1 MKNLTNC
8 TPTEFIT
15 QTNKIRKSVY
25 GWLKLTDIMSI
36 RQKKPK
42 LTPLTN
48 EMSDEERAQVILDNK
63 KATQE
68 QAKENFNLMLDKML
82 DDYPDQTLEVIG
94 LINFIEK
101 SELDNY
107 KMADLMANTYE
118 MFEDEAVMGFFGLLM
133 RLGSKNTSSAV
144 LK

>member
-25 GWLKLTDIMSI
+25 GWLKLTDIMNI

-48 EMSDEERAQVILDNK
+48 EMSNEERAKVILDNK
-63 KATQE
+63 EAMKE
-68 QAKENFNLMLDKML
+68 QARENFSLMLDKML
-82 DDYPDQTLEVIG
+82 DDYPEQTLEVIG
-94 LINFIEK
+94 LINFIDK
-101 SELDNY
+101 SDLDNY
-107 KMADLMANTYE
+107 KMVDLMANTLE
-118 MFEDEAVMGFFGLLM
+118 MLEDEAVMGFFGLLM
-133 RLGSKNTSSAV
+133 RLGSKNTSSVAQ
-144 LK
+144 K